1 MKKENNNKKKPNY
14 INKVNTTRID
24 RNRKRYRQVVPKKS
38 ISPLFLFLFLL
49 SILGNFF
56 LVGHYITFDHNKVRV
71 ETKTRKV
78 VTVSPNYLF
87 LGDSITDFYDLE
99 KYFPDDPV
107 VNSGINGDQ
116 TTDILEDMEERV
128 YQYNP
133 SKVFLLIGT
142 NDLQHERSIDEIVDN
157 IKKIV
162 EGIKE
167 NRPEAEIYI
176 ESIYP
181 INNTDAEK
189 IDHDMVG
196 RRTNEDIMTINEK
209 LQQYCQEND
218 VVYIDLYN
226 ELIDEDG
233 NLKEEYTKEG
243 LHMSDEGYEAI
254 TEKLKQYMDEEV

>member
-56 LVGHYITFDHNKVRV
+56 LIGHYITFDHNKVRV

-87 LGDSITDFYDLE
+87 LGDSITEMYDLE

-107 VNSGINGDQ
+107 VNSGVGGN
-116 TTDILEDMEERV
+116 TTDDILEDMQQRV

-142 NDLQHERSIDEIVDN
+142 NDLQDGKTPDEIFEN
-157 IKKIV
+157 IKRIV
-162 EGIKE
+162 EGIQE
-167 NRPEAEIYI
+167 NRPEAKIYL
-176 ESIYP
+176 ESIDP
-181 INNTDAEK
+181 VNRNFENSGAQDR
-189 IDHDMVG
+189 H
-196 RRTNEDIMTINEK
+196 NEDIKEINKKIEE
-209 LQQYCQEND
+209 YCMEED
-218 VVYIDLYN
+218 LTYIDLYSVL
-226 ELIDEDG
+226 EDENGD
-233 NLKEEYTKEG
+233 LRAEYTNEG
-243 LHMSDEGYEAI
+243 LHLSEEGYDI
-254 TEKLKQYMDEEV
+254 VTETLKKYLYE

>member
-1 MKKENNNKKKPNY
+1 MKARKNSKKKPNY
-14 INKVNTTRID
+14 LNKVNTSRTD
-24 RNRKRYRQVVPKKS
+24 RNRKKYRQVVQKKS
-38 ISPLFLFLFLL
+38 MSPLFIFLFFL
-49 SILGNFF
+49 SILGNVF
-56 LVGHYITFDHNKVRV
+56 LIGHYITFDHNKVRV

-107 VNSGINGDQ
+107 VNSGISGDQ
-116 TTDILEDMEERV
+116 TIDILDDMERRV

-142 NDLQHERSIDEIVDN
+142 NDLQHEKSIDEIVDN

-181 INNTDAEK
+181 VNKTDIEK
-189 IDHDMVG
+189 IDHGMVG
-196 RRTNEDIMTINEK
+196 IRNNEDIKEINEK
-209 LQQYCQEND
+209 VEEYCQKSD
-218 VVYIDLYN
+218 LVYIDLYD
-226 ELIDEDG
+226 ELDDDEGNLAEDYTEDG
-233 NLKEEYTKEG
+233 
-243 LHMSDEGYEAI
+243 LHLSEEGYEVV
-254 TEKLKQYMDEEV
+254 TEKLKEYLDEK

>member
-87 LGDSITDFYDLE
+87 LGDSITEMYDLE

-107 VNSGINGDQ
+107 VNSGVSGDA
-116 TTDILEDMEERV
+116 THDILEDMEKRV

-142 NDLQHERSIDEIVDN
+142 NDLQDGKTPDEIFEN
-157 IKKIV
+157 IKRIV
-162 EGIKE
+162 EGIQE
-167 NRPEAEIYI
+167 NRPEAKIYL

-181 INNTDAEK
+181 VNRNFENSGAQDR
-189 IDHDMVG
+189 H
-196 RRTNEDIMTINEK
+196 NEDIKEINKKIFITIFIVCINLLESFV
-209 LQQYCQEND
+209 LFNNSIY
-218 VVYIDLYN
+218 V
-226 ELIDEDG
+226 LIL
-233 NLKEEYTKEG
+233 NLFAFFKTLK
-243 LHMSDEGYEAI
+243 I
-254 TEKLKQYMDEEV
+254 TIPKMLLEIVIPIIPFSP

>member
-38 ISPLFLFLFLL
+38 ISPLFLFLFHL

-107 VNSGINGDQ
+107 VNSGVGGN
-116 TTDILEDMEERV
+116 TTDDILEDMQQRV

-142 NDLQHERSIDEIVDN
+142 NDLQDGKTPDEIFEN
-157 IKKIV
+157 IKRIV
-162 EGIKE
+162 EGIQE
-167 NRPEAEIYI
+167 NRPEAKIYL

-181 INNTDAEK
+181 VNRNFENSGAQDR
-189 IDHDMVG
+189 H
-196 RRTNEDIMTINEK
+196 NEDIKEINKKIEE
-209 LQQYCQEND
+209 YCMEED
-218 VVYIDLYN
+218 LTYIDLYSVL
-226 ELIDEDG
+226 EDENGD
-233 NLKEEYTKEG
+233 LRAEYTNEG
-243 LHMSDEGYEAI
+243 LHLSEEGYDI
-254 TEKLKQYMDEEV
+254 VTETLKKYLYE

>member
-107 VNSGINGDQ
+107 VNSGVGGN
-116 TTDILEDMEERV
+116 TTDDILEDMQQRV

-142 NDLQHERSIDEIVDN
+142 NDLQDGKTPDEIFEN
-157 IKKIV
+157 IKRIV
-162 EGIKE
+162 EGIQE
-167 NRPEAEIYI
+167 NRPEAKIYL

-181 INNTDAEK
+181 LNRNFENSGAQDR
-189 IDHDMVG
+189 H
-196 RRTNEDIMTINEK
+196 NEDIKEINKKIEE
-209 LQQYCQEND
+209 YCMEED
-218 VVYIDLYN
+218 LTYIDLYSVL
-226 ELIDEDG
+226 EDENGD
-233 NLKEEYTKEG
+233 LRAEYTNEG
-243 LHMSDEGYEAI
+243 LHLSEEGYDI
-254 TEKLKQYMDEEV
+254 VTETLKKYLYE

>member
-107 VNSGINGDQ
+107 VNSGVGGN
-116 TTDILEDMEERV
+116 TTDDILEDMQQRV

-142 NDLQHERSIDEIVDN
+142 NDLQDGKTPDEIFEN
-157 IKKIV
+157 IKRIV
-162 EGIKE
+162 EGIQE
-167 NRPEAEIYI
+167 NRPEAKIYL

-181 INNTDAEK
+181 VNRNFENSGAQDR
-189 IDHDMVG
+189 H
-196 RRTNEDIMTINEK
+196 NEDIKEINKKIEE
-209 LQQYCQEND
+209 YCMEED
-218 VVYIDLYN
+218 LTYIDLYSVL
-226 ELIDEDG
+226 EDESGD
-233 NLKEEYTKEG
+233 LRAEYTNEG
-243 LHMSDEGYEAI
+243 LHLSEEGYDI
-254 TEKLKQYMDEEV
+254 VTETLKKYLYE

>member
-87 LGDSITDFYDLE
+87 LGDSITEMYDLE

-107 VNSGINGDQ
+107 VNSGVGGN
-116 TTDILEDMEERV
+116 TTDDILEDMQQRV

-142 NDLQHERSIDEIVDN
+142 NDLQVEKSVDEIVDN

-167 NRPEAEIYI
+167 NRPEAKIYL

-181 INNTDAEK
+181 VNRNFENSGAQDR
-189 IDHDMVG
+189 H
-196 RRTNEDIMTINEK
+196 NEDIKEINKKIEE
-209 LQQYCQEND
+209 YCMEED
-218 VVYIDLYN
+218 LTYIDLYSVL
-226 ELIDEDG
+226 EDENGD
-233 NLKEEYTKEG
+233 LRAEYTNEG
-243 LHMSDEGYEAI
+243 LHLSEEGYDI
-254 TEKLKQYMDEEV
+254 VTETLKKYLYE

>member
-87 LGDSITDFYDLE
+87 LGDSITEMYDLE

-107 VNSGINGDQ
+107 VNSGVGGN
-116 TTDILEDMEERV
+116 TTDDILEDMQQRV

-142 NDLQHERSIDEIVDN
+142 NDLQDGKTPDEIFEN
-157 IKKIV
+157 IKRIV
-162 EGIKE
+162 EGIQE
-167 NRPEAEIYI
+167 NRPEAKIYL

-181 INNTDAEK
+181 VNRNFENSGAQDR
-189 IDHDMVG
+189 H
-196 RRTNEDIMTINEK
+196 NEDIKEINKKIEE
-209 LQQYCQEND
+209 YCMEED
-218 VVYIDLYN
+218 LTYIDLYSVL
-226 ELIDEDG
+226 EDENGD
-233 NLKEEYTKEG
+233 LRAEYTNEG
-243 LHMSDEGYEAI
+243 LHLSEEGYDI
-254 TEKLKQYMDEEV
+254 VTETLKKYLYE

>member
-87 LGDSITDFYDLE
+87 LGDSITEMYDLE

-107 VNSGINGDQ
+107 VNSGVSGDA
-116 TTDILEDMEERV
+116 THDILEDMEKRV

-142 NDLQHERSIDEIVDN
+142 NDLAQEKSPEEIFDN
-157 IKKIV
+157 IK
-162 EGIKE
+162 EMIKRIQE

-176 ESIYP
+176 ESVYP
-181 INNTDAEK
+181 VNETLDTE
-189 IDHDMVG
+189 MVG
-196 RRTNEDIMTINEK
+196 KRKNEDIRSLNDL
-209 LQQYCQEND
+209 LQNYCQEED
-218 VVYIDLYN
+218 LVYIDVYE
-226 ELIDEDG
+226 ELIDDNG
-233 NLKEEYTKEG
+233 QLTEEYTKEG
-243 LHMSDEGYEAI
+243 LHLNENGYQVVTDI
-254 TEKLKQYMDEEV
+254 LKEYIES

>member
-87 LGDSITDFYDLE
+87 LGDSITEMYDLE

-107 VNSGINGDQ
+107 VNSGVSGDA
-116 TTDILEDMEERV
+116 THDILEDMEKRV

-142 NDLQHERSIDEIVDN
+142 NDLAQEKSPEEIFDN
-157 IKKIV
+157 IKEMI
-162 EGIKE
+162 ERIQE

-176 ESIYP
+176 ESVYP
-181 INNTDAEK
+181 VNETLDTE
-189 IDHDMVG
+189 MVG
-196 RRTNEDIMTINEK
+196 KRKNEDIRSLNDL
-209 LQQYCQEND
+209 LQNYCQEED
-218 VVYIDLYN
+218 LVYIDVYE
-226 ELIDEDG
+226 ELIDANG
-233 NLKEEYTKEG
+233 QLTEEYTKEG
-243 LHMSDEGYEAI
+243 LHLNENGYQVVTDI
-254 TEKLKQYMDEEV
+254 LKEYIES

>member
-56 LVGHYITFDHNKVRV
+56 LIGHYITFDHNKVRV

-87 LGDSITDFYDLE
+87 LGDSITEMYDLE

-107 VNSGINGDQ
+107 VNSGVGGN
-116 TTDILEDMEERV
+116 TTDDILEDMQQRV

-142 NDLQHERSIDEIVDN
+142 NDLQDGKTPDEIFEN
-157 IKKIV
+157 IKRIV
-162 EGIKE
+162 EGIQE
-167 NRPEAEIYI
+167 NRPEAKIYL

-181 INNTDAEK
+181 VNRNFENSGAQDR
-189 IDHDMVG
+189 H
-196 RRTNEDIMTINEK
+196 NEDIKEINKKIEE
-209 LQQYCQEND
+209 YCMEED
-218 VVYIDLYN
+218 LTYIDLYSVL
-226 ELIDEDG
+226 EDENGD
-233 NLKEEYTKEG
+233 LRAEYTNEG
-243 LHMSDEGYEAI
+243 LNLSEEGYDI
-254 TEKLKQYMDEEV
+254 VTETLKKYLYE

>member
-107 VNSGINGDQ
+107 VNSGVGGN
-116 TTDILEDMEERV
+116 TTDDILEDMQQRV

-142 NDLQHERSIDEIVDN
+142 NDLQDGKTPDEIFEN
-157 IKKIV
+157 IKRIV
-162 EGIKE
+162 EGIQE
-167 NRPEAEIYI
+167 NRPEAKIYL

-181 INNTDAEK
+181 VNRNFENSGAQDR
-189 IDHDMVG
+189 H
-196 RRTNEDIMTINEK
+196 NEDIKEINKKIEE
-209 LQQYCQEND
+209 YCMEED
-218 VVYIDLYN
+218 LTYIDLYSVL
-226 ELIDEDG
+226 EDENGD
-233 NLKEEYTKEG
+233 LRAEYTNEG
-243 LHMSDEGYEAI
+243 LHLSEEGYDI
-254 TEKLKQYMDEEV
+254 VTETLKKYLYE

>member
-56 LVGHYITFDHNKVRV
+56 LIGHYITFDHNKVRV

-87 LGDSITDFYDLE
+87 LGDSITEMYDLE

-107 VNSGINGDQ
+107 VNSGVGGN
-116 TTDILEDMEERV
+116 TTDDILEDMQQRV

-142 NDLQHERSIDEIVDN
+142 NDLQDGKTPDEIFEN
-157 IKKIV
+157 IKRIV
-162 EGIKE
+162 EGIQE
-167 NRPEAEIYI
+167 NRPEAKIYL

-181 INNTDAEK
+181 VNRNFENSGAQDR
-189 IDHDMVG
+189 H
-196 RRTNEDIMTINEK
+196 NEDIKEINKKIEE
-209 LQQYCQEND
+209 YCMEED
-218 VVYIDLYN
+218 LTYIDLYSVL
-226 ELIDEDG
+226 EDENGD
-233 NLKEEYTKEG
+233 LRAEYTNEG
-243 LHMSDEGYEAI
+243 LHLSEEGYDI
-254 TEKLKQYMDEEV
+254 VTETLKKYLYE

>member
-1 MKKENNNKKKPNY
+1 MKNKKSSKKKPNY
-14 INKVNTTRID
+14 SNKVSTTRIN
-24 RNRKRYRQVVPKKS
+24 RNRKRYRQVAQKKS
-38 ISPLFLFLFLL
+38 ISPLFLFLFFL
-49 SILGNFF
+49 SILGNLF

-107 VNSGINGDQ
+107 VNSGVGGN
-116 TTDILEDMEERV
+116 TTDDILEDMQQRV

-142 NDLQHERSIDEIVDN
+142 NDLQVEKSVDEIVDN

-176 ESIYP
+176 ESVYP
-181 INNTDAEK
+181 VNNSDSDK

-196 RRTNEDIMTINEK
+196 RRNNEDIQAINEK
-209 LQQYCQEND
+209 LEKYCQESD
-218 VVYIDLYN
+218 LVYIDLYN

-243 LHMSDEGYEAI
+243 LHMSDEGYEVI
-254 TEKLKQYMDEEV
+254 TTILKKYMEEGS